1 MGTPLILGDRIMVRT
16 TTEGQGSLAIL
27 GPVVP
32 GYQLPTQS
40 RVTNGVR
47 TTWLCRTPDW
57 TLWEEFEGV
66 LDTSVSPWI
75 VTRQR
80 LIDNSA
86 KSGQY
91 TSWPAGEKILSVAM
105 MAERIPYFDTDGQL
119 LIPGGTQNNPLSATT
134 KNYVDSQDMAFQ
146 GVAFSRIES
155 RAAAFAD
162 DRLAQAKSYSDSRLE
177 SRGAQIAA
185 VYADDRLAQAK
196 SYSDSRLESRGA
208 EIASAYA
215 NNALASANANT
226 EARRRQFTVQNA
238 NWGGT
243 YDLVTG
249 STSFIAIGVP
259 ASTSKI
265 IVSFNARV
273 ENTNAQAATAVFGAK
288 LMAPGGGTAIS
299 GDILRITA
307 KTSFGSGGAVNTF
320 DVGSIGSG
328 FTVEIYGF
336 KDTNVGPFN
345 VYEVYAS
352 LITIGT

>member
-1 MGTPLILGDRIMVRT
+1 METPLILGDRIMVRT

-27 GPVVP
+27 GPVLP
-32 GYQLPTQS
+32 GFQLPTQS

-47 TTWLCRTPDW
+47 ATWLCRTPDFS
-57 TLWEEFEGV
+57 LWEEFEGV

-119 LIPGGTQNNPLSATT
+119 LIPGGTQNNPVSATT
-134 KNYVDSQDMAFQ
+134 KNYVDSQDSNYQAAAFAQ
-146 GVAFSRIES
+146 IES

-162 DRLAQAKSYSDSRLE
+162 DRLAQAKAYSDARLE

-185 VYADDRLAQAK
+185 AYADDRLAQAR
-196 SYSDSRLESRGA
+196 SYSDARLESRGA
-208 EIASAYA
+208 QIASAYA
-215 NNALASANANT
+215 SNALASANANT
-226 EARRRQFTVQNA
+226 EARRRAFTVQNS
-238 NWGGT
+238 NWSGT

-249 STSFIAIGVP
+249 STTFIGIGVP
-259 ASTSKI
+259 AGTSKI
-265 IVSFNARV
+265 IVAFNTRV
-273 ENTNAQAATAVFGAK
+273 ENTNATAATAIFGAK
-288 LMAPGGGTAIS
+288 LMAPGGGTAIT

-320 DVGSIGSG
+320 DVGSIGEG
-328 FTVEIYGF
+328 FSVEIYGF
-336 KDTNVGPFN
+336 KDVKVGPFN
-345 VYEVYAS
+345 VYEIYTS
-352 LITIGT
+352 LITIGV

>member
-27 GPVVP
+27 GPVLP
-32 GYQLPTQS
+32 GFQLPTQS

-47 TTWLCRTPDW
+47 ATWLCRTPDFS
-57 TLWEEFEGV
+57 LWEEFEGV

-91 TSWPAGEKILSVAM
+91 TSWPAGEKLLSVVM
-105 MAERIPYFDTDGQL
+105 VGERIPYFDTDGQL

-134 KNYVDSQDMAFQ
+134 KNYVDSQDTNYWNQTIA
-146 GVAFSRIES
+146 RIES

-162 DRLAQAKSYSDSRLE
+162 DRLAQAKAYSDARLE

-185 VYADDRLAQAK
+185 AYADDRLAQAR
-196 SYSDSRLESRGA
+196 SYSDARLESRGA
-208 EIASAYA
+208 QIASAYA
-215 NNALASANANT
+215 SNALVSANANT
-226 EARRRQFTVQNA
+226 EARRRAFTVQNS
-238 NWGGT
+238 NWSGT

-249 STSFIAIGVP
+249 STTFIGIGVP
-259 ASTSKI
+259 AGTSKI
-265 IVSFNARV
+265 IVAFNTRV
-273 ENTNAQAATAVFGAK
+273 ENTNATAATAIFGAK
-288 LMAPGGGTAIS
+288 LMAPGGGTAIT

-320 DVGSIGSG
+320 DVGSIGEG
-328 FTVEIYGF
+328 FSVEIYGF
-336 KDTNVGPFN
+336 KDINVGPFN
-345 VYEVYAS
+345 VYEIYTS
-352 LITIGT
+352 LITIGV

>member
-177 SRGAQIAA
+177 SRGA
-185 VYADDRLAQAK
+185 
-196 SYSDSRLESRGA
+196 

-226 EARRRQFTVQNA
+226 EARRRAFTVQNGT
-238 NWGGT
+238 WGGQ

-249 STSFIAIGVP
+249 STTFMIIGVP
-259 ASTSKI
+259 VGTRYIQA
-265 IVSFNARV
+265 SFNV
-273 ENTNAQAATAVFGAK
+273 GMENQNAQAATAIIGAK
-288 LMAPGGGTAIS
+288 LMNSGGGTVIS
-299 GDILRITA
+299 GDVAKLRCRGNYGNTA
-307 KTSFGSGGAVNTF
+307 GIVDWDMSGPL
-320 DVGSIGSG
+320 GSG
-328 FTVEIYGF
+328 FTVEFFAF
-336 KDTNVGPFN
+336 KDQPVGPFYL
-345 VYEVYAS
+345 YEIFAN
-352 LITIGT
+352 LLTIGS

>member
-27 GPVVP
+27 GPVLP
-32 GYQLPTQS
+32 GFQLPTQS

-47 TTWLCRTPDW
+47 ATWLCRTPDFS
-57 TLWEEFEGV
+57 LWEEFEGV

-91 TSWPAGEKILSVAM
+91 MSWPAGEKILSVAM

-134 KNYVDSQDMAFQ
+134 KNYVDSQDTNYWNQTIA
-146 GVAFSRIES
+146 RIES

-162 DRLAQAKSYSDSRLE
+162 DRLAQAKAYSDARLE

-185 VYADDRLAQAK
+185 AYADDRLAQAK

-226 EARRRQFTVQNA
+226 EARRRQFTVQNG

-259 ASTSKI
+259 AGTSKI
-265 IVSFNARV
+265 IVAFNARV
-273 ENTNAQAATAVFGAK
+273 ENMNAQAATAVFGAK

-336 KDTNVGPFN
+336 KDVNVGPFN

>member
-27 GPVVP
+27 GPVLP
-32 GYQLPTQS
+32 GFQLPTQS

-47 TTWLCRTPDW
+47 ATWLCRTPDFS
-57 TLWEEFEGV
+57 LWEEFEGV

-134 KNYVDSQDMAFQ
+134 KNYVDSQDTNYWNQTIA
-146 GVAFSRIES
+146 RIES

-162 DRLAQAKSYSDSRLE
+162 DRLAQAKAYSDARLE

-185 VYADDRLAQAK
+185 AYADDRLAQAR
-196 SYSDSRLESRGA
+196 SYSDARLESRGA
-208 EIASAYA
+208 QIASAYA
-215 NNALASANANT
+215 SNALVSANANT
-226 EARRRQFTVQNA
+226 EARRRAFTVQNS
-238 NWGGT
+238 NWSGT

-249 STSFIAIGVP
+249 STTFIGIGVP
-259 ASTSKI
+259 AGTSKI
-265 IVSFNARV
+265 IVAFNTRV
-273 ENTNAQAATAVFGAK
+273 ENTNATAATAIFGAK
-288 LMAPGGGTAIS
+288 LMAPGGGTAIT

-320 DVGSIGSG
+320 DVGSIGEG
-328 FTVEIYGF
+328 FSVEIYGF
-336 KDTNVGPFN
+336 KDINVGPFN
-345 VYEVYAS
+345 VYEIYTS
-352 LITIGT
+352 LITIGV

>member
-27 GPVVP
+27 GPVLP
-32 GYQLPTQS
+32 GFQLPTQS

-47 TTWLCRTPDW
+47 ATWLCRTPDFS
-57 TLWEEFEGV
+57 LWEEFEGV

-119 LIPGGTQNNPLSATT
+119 LIPGGTQNNPVSATT
-134 KNYVDSQDMAFQ
+134 KNYVDSQDSNYQA
-146 GVAFSRIES
+146 VAFAQIES

-162 DRLAQAKSYSDSRLE
+162 DRLAQAKAYSDARLE
-177 SRGAQIAA
+177 SRGAQIAVA
-185 VYADDRLAQAK
+185 YADNRLATAQ

-226 EARRRQFTVQNA
+226 EARRRAFTVQNG

-273 ENTNAQAATAVFGAK
+273 ENTYAQAATAVFGAK

>member
-1 MGTPLILGDRIMVRT
+1 MGTPLVLGDRILLRT

-27 GPVVP
+27 GPVLP
-32 GYQLPTQS
+32 GYQLPNSS
-40 RVTNGVR
+40 RLVNGSR
-47 TTWLCRTPDW
+47 STWLCRTPDYS
-57 TLWEEFEGV
+57 LWEMFEGV
-66 LDTSVSPWI
+66 LDIGVAPNI

-134 KNYVDSQDMAFQ
+134 KNYVDSQDTNYWNQ
-146 GVAFSRIES
+146 TVARIES

-162 DRLAQAKSYSDSRLE
+162 DRLAQAKAYSDARLE

-215 NNALASANANT
+215 NNALTSANANT
-226 EARRRQFTVQNA
+226 EARRRQFTVQNS

-243 YDLVTG
+243 YDLVTS
-249 STSFIAIGVP
+249 STSFIGIGVP
-259 ASTSKI
+259 AGTSKI
-265 IVSFNARV
+265 IVAFNARV
-273 ENTNAQAATAVFGAK
+273 ENTNPQAATAVFGAK

-328 FTVEIYGF
+328 FSVEIYGF

-345 VYEVYAS
+345 VYDIYTS